1 MKKLLFIVNVDWFFV
16 SHRLPIAKK
25 AVEEGFEVHLACDVT
40 DKLEEIREAGI
51 TVHIIPFSRSGVNFF
66 KQVGT
71 FIDLAKVVRSVS
83 PNIIHGISTI
93 GVVFAG
99 ILSQFFQTERLVA
112 SISGLGYVFVDES
125 LRARSLRW
133 LVTFLYRMAL
143 RSASSI
149 IFQNKDDHAIFLKRK
164 IASNQNSILIRGSG
178 VDLDKFYYT
187 SEPTGDL
194 IVMFVARLLKD
205 KGIIEFSEAAKII
218 RQRANARFVVV
229 GDLDPCNPNSLS
241 TAELNK
247 LIKTEHVEYWGFSD
261 DVNQVMPRSHIIV
274 LPSYR
279 EGLPK
284 SLIEASACGRPVVT
298 TDVPGCRDAII
309 PDVTGLLVQAKDV
322 TGLVEAIENLLNN
335 KQRRLSFG
343 NAGRKLAEEHFDIN
357 GVVAKHLSIYTSEA

>member
-25 AVEEGFEVHLACDVT
+25 AIEEGFEVHLACDVT
-40 DKLEEIREAGI
+40 DKLEEIIEAGI

-66 KQVGT
+66 KEVLT

-83 PNIIHGISTI
+83 PNIIHGISSK

-99 ILSQFFQTERLVA
+99 MISQFFRTERLIA
-112 SISGLGYVFVDES
+112 SISGLGYVFVDKS
-125 LRARSLRW
+125 FRARALRW

-143 RSASSI
+143 RSANSV
-149 IFQNKDDHAIFLKRK
+149 IFQNKDDQTIFFKHK
-164 IASNQNSILIRGSG
+164 IASSQNSTLIRGSG
-178 VDLDKFYYT
+178 VDLDNFYYT
-187 SEPTGDL
+187 PEPTGDL
-194 IVMFVARLLKD
+194 VVMFVARLLKD
-205 KGIIEFSEAAKII
+205 KGIIEFSEAAKVI
-218 RQRANARFVVV
+218 RKRMDARFVVV
-229 GDLDPCNPNSLS
+229 GDLDPHNPNSLS
-241 TAELNK
+241 TLELNN
-247 LIKTEHVEYWGFSD
+247 LIKTKHIEYWGFSD
-261 DVNQVMPRSHIIV
+261 DVNQVMPLSHIIV

-284 SLIEASACGRPVVT
+284 TLIEASACGRPVVT

-309 PDVTGLLVQAKDV
+309 PDVTGLLVQAKDI

-357 GVVAKHLSIYTSEA
+357 GVVAKHVSIYKSEA